1 MPSSVLILN
10 LAVLFAV
17 LEADLGRRKVGLFR
31 ILRPVLT
38 AGLLIPLVIQSPATH
53 GNGELLEVIL
63 AGVGIVLG
71 LIASTG
77 LMSIHWDTGKNRV
90 VSKAGLGYA
99 LFWVVV
105 IGARILFT
113 YGASHWYGSQ
123 LGHWMLTNAISVD
136 ALTDGLIF
144 MALAMSLTRTVRLL
158 AGRTATRRQL
168 TGAVA

>member
-53 GNGELLEVIL
+53 GNGELFEVIFT
-63 AGVGIVLG
+63 GVGIVLG

-77 LMSIHWDTGKNRV
+77 LMSIRWDSVKGRV
-90 VSKAGLGYA
+90 VSKAGVGYA
-99 LFWVVV
+99 LFWVVI

-113 YGASHWYGSQ
+113 YGASHWYASQ

-144 MALAMSLTRTVRLL
+144 MAVAMSLSRSVRLY
-158 AGRTATRRQL
+158 AGGTVTRRQP